1 MPFQIVSEPFNRAL
15 KRSYV
20 TQVSV
25 QRRLYEHST
34 ATIVVDWDDEQREGQ
49 KRSPLPPTL
58 EIGAV
63 LINTDILI
71 RWASPDLSS
80 SVDCFRGYV
89 TSVKTHQTTTR
100 SYIVLECI
108 AHTKKTDLIPR
119 YRVWQACTLA
129 DVCRHIRRR
138 EPMIQILANASRAL
152 SSIPINLTFQYG
164 ETDFSYLQRMLR
176 AWAIPLA
183 TDDLNNRVVIGT
195 VRRSPKA
202 FPKHDWHWK
211 DVSFESDLVP
221 ALPQQRIAAGG
232 AFSIAKQRG
241 SEFVNRL
248 NPITANYIPQLDPPN
263 EAELRTISQN
273 LEDNTFHSATI
284 LNLEWAG
291 HVYDVR
297 PGMVFPFGGMRL
309 YVRAVSIEGHP
320 SEDTV
325 TQTIVLQDRL
335 QPTPPPMDELYWRS
349 RVVLGRVVKNNHEDP
364 TQSGRVQVEFDWEKL
379 DPTSKGANRAWLPVV
394 TPYAA
399 VAGGRAAGFLSL
411 PEVGEHVLVQ
421 FLGDWDSQ
429 AVVVGVVRDAPC
441 TAFPYDPH
449 ETKRWQTPSGNQV
462 TMTTTAGGKTD
473 IVRIK
478 CRDKLVME
486 AKLEPS
492 TETLIL
498 DLFDSPK
505 DLLRFQKKGGDARLD
520 ILCSGDIFMYAEKK
534 MVLQAA
540 EMQLRTHKGNIQF
553 HAQRSIKGL
562 ARTIQ
567 FRGQRKI
574 YMDAPIM
581 RLNCG
586 QPPIVPILL
595 AAAGL
600 VLTPLLIRGVAM
612 ALPMMARVATV
623 VSSLISRGFTWTV
636 TWASRMAAQIGQF
649 LRRECSRLKS
659 FISWIRQN
667 ADLKKGISWFF
678 KTTEELLG
686 RKWISRPILVGTLA
700 TYIRGILEASP
711 DRRFEAIGHA
721 GFGIAGTAAGR
732 FIGHRL
738 GYPNLMGEWIGNMGS
753 KMGEWIGRWFDRQ
766 ASNLPVSSHQPLPTG
781 GVEDGNLLSGDAQ
794 NTPTTNTSD
803 ILSGVVGAEK
813 LSDSNVH
820 SIAREKFKD
829 TLKKLVES
837 EVTKKHGYVPVVTE
851 VYRSKERQKM
861 LYASGRTDEA
871 LRQMGYTEAEIK
883 KYREAGY
890 TASGPTLTHT
900 LNSAHQSGR
909 AMDIAWCKKDRKC
922 NPEWNVSDELW
933 QEYGRIAKENGLVWG
948 GSDFGKFIDKPHV
961 EYRD

>member
-25 QRRLYEHST
+25 QRRLYEHSI

-129 DVCRHIRRR
+129 DVCRHIRKR

-364 TQSGRVQVEFDWEKL
+364 TRSGRVQVEFDWEKL

-586 QPPIVPILL
+586 QPPIALIPPIQLFEP
-595 AAAGL
+595 L
-600 VLTPLLIRGVAM
+600 VSLTV
-612 ALPMMARVATV
+612 
-623 VSSLISRGFTWTV
+623 SRGLLPIAQAFLTSLTEVPTNSEV
-636 TWASRMAAQIGQF
+636 TPSDGDTRPSKFWSLVNSIGELFDSMGGMPLGFGGSLEYSLQF
-649 LRRECSRLKS
+649 RNKPTRTGQAR
-659 FISWIRQN
+659 
-667 ADLKKGISWFF
+667 
-678 KTTEELLG
+678 LG
-686 RKWISRPILVGTLA
+686 RKNPNARYGWERSFHIDFDKKLGVHFNADFGL
-700 TYIRGILEASP
+700 L
-711 DRRFEAIGHA
+711 RRFNHAKLPNWAYRLGSVIYLRRIARGSVLIGA
-721 GFGIAGTAAGR
+721 APDIYNIFLANTPKERNQATGALIGSVVLGAVGIAAAPGVGAILLGAALGTAG
-732 FIGHRL
+732 
-738 GYPNLMGEWIGNMGS
+738 GYIGEWIG
-753 KMGEWIGRWFDRQ
+753 
-766 ASNLPVSSHQPLPTG
+766 
-781 GVEDGNLLSGDAQ
+781 
-794 NTPTTNTSD
+794 
-803 ILSGVVGAEK
+803 
-813 LSDSNVH
+813 
-820 SIAREKFKD
+820 
-829 TLKKLVES
+829 
-837 EVTKKHGYVPVVTE
+837 
-851 VYRSKERQKM
+851 
-861 LYASGRTDEA
+861 
-871 LRQMGYTEAEIK
+871 
-883 KYREAGY
+883 
-890 TASGPTLTHT
+890 
-900 LNSAHQSGR
+900 
-909 AMDIAWCKKDRKC
+909 
-922 NPEWNVSDELW
+922 
-933 QEYGRIAKENGLVWG
+933 GL
-948 GSDFGKFIDKPHV
+948 F
-961 EYRD
+961 

>member
-1 MPFQIVSEPFNRAL
+1 VPFQIVSEPFNKAL
-15 KRSYV
+15 KRNYV
-20 TQVSV
+20 TQVSI
-25 QRRLYEHST
+25 QRRLYDHST
-34 ATIVVDWDDEQREGQ
+34 ATIIVDWDDELREGR
-49 KRSPLPPTL
+49 KRSPVPPTID
-58 EIGAV
+58 IGAT
-63 LINTDILI
+63 LINTDVLI
-71 RWASPDLSS
+71 RWAPPDLAA

-89 TSVKTHQTTTR
+89 TAVKTHQTTTR
-100 SYIVLECI
+100 SYIVLECVS
-108 AHTKKTDLIPR
+108 HTKKTDLVPR

-138 EPMIQILANASRAL
+138 EPLIQILANASRAL

-164 ETDFSYLQRMLR
+164 ETDFAYLQRILR

-211 DVSFESDLVP
+211 DVSFKSDLVP
-221 ALPQQRIAAGG
+221 AIPQQRIAAGG

-241 SEFVNRL
+241 GDFANRL
-248 NPITANYIPQLDPPN
+248 NQITNNYTPQLDPPN
-263 EAELRTISQN
+263 EAELKAIRKN
-273 LEDNTFHSATI
+273 LEDNSFHSATV
-284 LNLEWAG
+284 LSLEWAG
-291 HVYDVR
+291 RVYDVR
-297 PGMVFPFGGMRL
+297 PGMIFPFGGMQL

-325 TQTIVLQDRL
+325 TQTIELQDRL
-335 QPTPPPMDELYWRS
+335 LPTPPPIDELYWRS

-449 ETKRWQTPSGNQV
+449 ETKRWQTPSGNQI

-473 IVRIK
+473 IVRVK

-486 AKLEPS
+486 AKLEPG
-492 TETLIL
+492 TETVIV

-505 DLLRFQKKGGDARLD
+505 DLLRFHKKGRDTRLD

-540 EMQLRTHKGNIQF
+540 EMQLKTHKGNIQF

-586 QPPIVPILL
+586 QPSIEEILLDAFSDALKDLLKHIIVEVLKPILEKAAKKL
-595 AAAGL
+595 EEVIDKVGKTVDKAVKKVGEVVDKAAKAVDKISKSIGEKMSKFGEKIGKYLSDKWNKLKSKIADFSKRAINKANRLIDKFVDRVAKRVPKSMRKLPLKAFRKVAARIAAVYDIYQIVTAPPEKRGEAVGSAAGCWGGAAIGAAIGSK
-600 VLTPLLIRGVAM
+600 LLPG
-612 ALPMMARVATV
+612 
-623 VSSLISRGFTWTV
+623 
-636 TWASRMAAQIGQF
+636 
-649 LRRECSRLKS
+649 
-659 FISWIRQN
+659 
-667 ADLKKGISWFF
+667 
-678 KTTEELLG
+678 
-686 RKWISRPILVGTLA
+686 VGT
-700 TYIRGILEASP
+700 
-711 DRRFEAIGHA
+711 
-721 GFGIAGTAAGR
+721 
-732 FIGHRL
+732 
-738 GYPNLMGEWIGNMGS
+738 
-753 KMGEWIGRWFDRQ
+753 
-766 ASNLPVSSHQPLPTG
+766 
-781 GVEDGNLLSGDAQ
+781 
-794 NTPTTNTSD
+794 
-803 ILSGVVGAEK
+803 VVGAGIGCMVGSAIGGQIGSWFDTA
-813 LSDSNVH
+813 LSPQP
-820 SIAREKFKD
+820 A
-829 TLKKLVES
+829 
-837 EVTKKHGYVPVVTE
+837 GGGGG
-851 VYRSKERQKM
+851 
-861 LYASGRTDEA
+861 AS
-871 LRQMGYTEAEIK
+871 
-883 KYREAGY
+883 
-890 TASGPTLTHT
+890 
-900 LNSAHQSGR
+900 
-909 AMDIAWCKKDRKC
+909 W
-922 NPEWNVSDELW
+922 
-933 QEYGRIAKENGLVWG
+933 
-948 GSDFGKFIDKPHV
+948 
-961 EYRD
+961 

>member
-1 MPFQIVSEPFNRAL
+1 VPFQIVSEPFNKAL
-15 KRSYV
+15 KRNYV
-20 TQVSV
+20 TQVSI
-25 QRRLYEHST
+25 QRRLYDHST
-34 ATIVVDWDDEQREGQ
+34 ATIIVDWDDELREGR
-49 KRSPLPPTL
+49 KRSPVPPTID
-58 EIGAV
+58 IGAT
-63 LINTDILI
+63 LINTDVLI
-71 RWASPDLSS
+71 RWAAPDLAA

-89 TSVKTHQTTTR
+89 TAVKTHQTTTR
-100 SYIVLECI
+100 SYIVLECVS
-108 AHTKKTDLIPR
+108 HTKKTDLVPR

-138 EPMIQILANASRAL
+138 EPLIQILANASRAL

-164 ETDFSYLQRMLR
+164 ETDFAYLQRILR

-211 DVSFESDLVP
+211 DVSFKSDLVP
-221 ALPQQRIAAGG
+221 AIPQQRIAAGG

-241 SEFVNRL
+241 GDFANRL
-248 NPITANYIPQLDPPN
+248 NQITNNYTPQLDPPN
-263 EAELRTISQN
+263 EAELKAIRKN
-273 LEDNTFHSATI
+273 LENNSFHSATI
-284 LNLEWAG
+284 LSLEWAG
-291 HVYDVR
+291 RVYDVR
-297 PGMVFPFGGMRL
+297 PGMIFPFGGMQL

-325 TQTIVLQDRL
+325 TQTIELQDRL
-335 QPTPPPMDELYWRS
+335 LPTPPPIDELYWRS

-449 ETKRWQTPSGNQV
+449 ETKRWQTPSGNQI

-473 IVRIK
+473 IVRVK

-486 AKLEPS
+486 AKLEPG
-492 TETLIL
+492 TETVIV

-505 DLLRFQKKGGDARLD
+505 DLLRFHKKGRDTRLD

-540 EMQLRTHKGNIQF
+540 EMQLKTHKGNIQF

-586 QPPIVPILL
+586 QPRIKEILLDAFSDALKDLLKHMMVEVLKPILEKAANKL
-595 AAAGL
+595 EEVIDKVGKTVDKAVKKVGEVVDKAAKAVDKISKSIGEKMSKFGEKIGKYLSDKWNKLKSKIADFSKRAINKANRLIDKFVDRVAKRVPKSMRKLPLKAFGKAAAPIAAAYDIYQIVTAPPEKRGEA
-600 VLTPLLIRGVAM
+600 VGSAAGGWGGAAIGAAIGSTLLPG
-612 ALPMMARVATV
+612 
-623 VSSLISRGFTWTV
+623 
-636 TWASRMAAQIGQF
+636 
-649 LRRECSRLKS
+649 
-659 FISWIRQN
+659 
-667 ADLKKGISWFF
+667 
-678 KTTEELLG
+678 
-686 RKWISRPILVGTLA
+686 VGT
-700 TYIRGILEASP
+700 
-711 DRRFEAIGHA
+711 
-721 GFGIAGTAAGR
+721 
-732 FIGHRL
+732 
-738 GYPNLMGEWIGNMGS
+738 
-753 KMGEWIGRWFDRQ
+753 
-766 ASNLPVSSHQPLPTG
+766 
-781 GVEDGNLLSGDAQ
+781 
-794 NTPTTNTSD
+794 
-803 ILSGVVGAEK
+803 VVGAGIGCMVG
-813 LSDSNVH
+813 SAIGGQIGSW
-820 SIAREKFKD
+820 FD
-829 TLKKLVES
+829 T
-837 EVTKKHGYVPVVTE
+837 VP
-851 VYRSKERQKM
+851 SPQPAGGGGG
-861 LYASGRTDEA
+861 AS
-871 LRQMGYTEAEIK
+871 
-883 KYREAGY
+883 
-890 TASGPTLTHT
+890 
-900 LNSAHQSGR
+900 
-909 AMDIAWCKKDRKC
+909 W
-922 NPEWNVSDELW
+922 
-933 QEYGRIAKENGLVWG
+933 
-948 GSDFGKFIDKPHV
+948 
-961 EYRD
+961 

>member
-364 TQSGRVQVEFDWEKL
+364 TRSGRVQVEFDWEKL

-586 QPPIVPILL
+586 QPHIKEILLDVFSDALKDLLKYIIVEVLKPILEKAAKKL
-595 AAAGL
+595 EEVIDKVGKTVDKAVKKVGEVVDKAAKAVDKISRSIGEKMSKFGEKIGKYLGDKWNKLKSKIADFSKRAINKANRLIDKFVDRVAKRVPKSMRKLPLKAFGKAAAPIAAAYDIYQIVTAPPEKRGEA
-600 VLTPLLIRGVAM
+600 VGSAAGGWGGAAIGAAIGSTLLPG
-612 ALPMMARVATV
+612 
-623 VSSLISRGFTWTV
+623 
-636 TWASRMAAQIGQF
+636 
-649 LRRECSRLKS
+649 
-659 FISWIRQN
+659 
-667 ADLKKGISWFF
+667 
-678 KTTEELLG
+678 
-686 RKWISRPILVGTLA
+686 VGT
-700 TYIRGILEASP
+700 
-711 DRRFEAIGHA
+711 
-721 GFGIAGTAAGR
+721 
-732 FIGHRL
+732 
-738 GYPNLMGEWIGNMGS
+738 
-753 KMGEWIGRWFDRQ
+753 
-766 ASNLPVSSHQPLPTG
+766 
-781 GVEDGNLLSGDAQ
+781 
-794 NTPTTNTSD
+794 
-803 ILSGVVGAEK
+803 VVGAGIGCMVG
-813 LSDSNVH
+813 SAIGGQIGSW
-820 SIAREKFKD
+820 FD
-829 TLKKLVES
+829 TAPS
-837 EVTKKHGYVPVVTE
+837 PQPAGGGGG
-851 VYRSKERQKM
+851 
-861 LYASGRTDEA
+861 AS
-871 LRQMGYTEAEIK
+871 
-883 KYREAGY
+883 
-890 TASGPTLTHT
+890 
-900 LNSAHQSGR
+900 
-909 AMDIAWCKKDRKC
+909 W
-922 NPEWNVSDELW
+922 
-933 QEYGRIAKENGLVWG
+933 
-948 GSDFGKFIDKPHV
+948 
-961 EYRD
+961 

>member
-1 MPFQIVSEPFNRAL
+1 VPFQIVSEPFNRAL

-248 NPITANYIPQLDPPN
+248 NPITANYIPQLDPLN

-297 PGMVFPFGGMRL
+297 PGMIFPFGGMRL

-586 QPPIVPILL
+586 QPSIKEILLDAFSDALKDLLKYIIVEVLKPILEKAAKKL
-595 AAAGL
+595 EEVIDKVGKTVDKAVKKVGEVVDKAAKAVDKISKSIGEKMSKFGEKIGKYLSDKWNKLKSKIADFSKRAINKANRLIDKFVDRVAKRVPKSMRKLPLKAFRKVAAPITAVYDIYQIVTAPPEKRGEAVGSAAGCWGGAAIGAAIGSK
-600 VLTPLLIRGVAM
+600 LLPG
-612 ALPMMARVATV
+612 
-623 VSSLISRGFTWTV
+623 
-636 TWASRMAAQIGQF
+636 
-649 LRRECSRLKS
+649 
-659 FISWIRQN
+659 
-667 ADLKKGISWFF
+667 
-678 KTTEELLG
+678 
-686 RKWISRPILVGTLA
+686 VGT
-700 TYIRGILEASP
+700 
-711 DRRFEAIGHA
+711 
-721 GFGIAGTAAGR
+721 
-732 FIGHRL
+732 
-738 GYPNLMGEWIGNMGS
+738 
-753 KMGEWIGRWFDRQ
+753 
-766 ASNLPVSSHQPLPTG
+766 
-781 GVEDGNLLSGDAQ
+781 
-794 NTPTTNTSD
+794 
-803 ILSGVVGAEK
+803 VVGAGIGCMVG
-813 LSDSNVH
+813 SAIGGQIGSW
-820 SIAREKFKD
+820 FD
-829 TLKKLVES
+829 TAPS
-837 EVTKKHGYVPVVTE
+837 P
-851 VYRSKERQKM
+851 QP
-861 LYASGRTDEA
+861 
-871 LRQMGYTEAEIK
+871 
-883 KYREAGY
+883 AG
-890 TASGPTLTHT
+890 
-900 LNSAHQSGR
+900 
-909 AMDIAWCKKDRKC
+909 
-922 NPEWNVSDELW
+922 
-933 QEYGRIAKENGLVWG
+933 G
-948 GSDFGKFIDKPHV
+948 GGGTSW
-961 EYRD
+961 

>member
-1 MPFQIVSEPFNRAL
+1 VPFQIVSEPFNRAL

-58 EIGAV
+58 EIGAM

-71 RWASPDLSS
+71 RWASPDLTS

-297 PGMVFPFGGMRL
+297 PGMIFPFGGMRL

-505 DLLRFQKKGGDARLD
+505 DLLRFQKKGRDARLD

-574 YMDAPIM
+574 YMDAPII

-586 QPPIVPILL
+586 QPAIMGIFLEAFADTLKELLKQQIENLLKPILEKVFSKIEKAIDKVGKFVDDITKRIGAKMSKL
-595 AAAGL
+595 GEKLGKYLYDKINKLKSKVSDFSKRIINKINKRIDKFIDRMKNRLLRNKGLLKIFGKAGL
-600 VLTPLLIRGVAM
+600 GVLIAIDVYQIATAPPEKRGQVTGGVAGGWGGAALGAALGSVLLPGAGTLVGAALGCM
-612 ALPMMARVATV
+612 AGGA
-623 VSSLISRGFTWTV
+623 IG
-636 TWASRMAAQIGQF
+636 AQIGSLF
-649 LRRECSRLKS
+649 
-659 FISWIRQN
+659 
-667 ADLKKGISWFF
+667 D
-678 KTTEELLG
+678 TT
-686 RKWISRPILVGTLA
+686 PT
-700 TYIRGILEASP
+700 P
-711 DRRFEAIGHA
+711 A
-721 GFGIAGTAAGR
+721 GGG
-732 FIGHRL
+732 
-738 GYPNLMGEWIGNMGS
+738 
-753 KMGEWIGRWFDRQ
+753 
-766 ASNLPVSSHQPLPTG
+766 G
-781 GVEDGNLLSGDAQ
+781 GVS
-794 NTPTTNTSD
+794 
-803 ILSGVVGAEK
+803 
-813 LSDSNVH
+813 
-820 SIAREKFKD
+820 
-829 TLKKLVES
+829 
-837 EVTKKHGYVPVVTE
+837 
-851 VYRSKERQKM
+851 
-861 LYASGRTDEA
+861 
-871 LRQMGYTEAEIK
+871 
-883 KYREAGY
+883 
-890 TASGPTLTHT
+890 
-900 LNSAHQSGR
+900 
-909 AMDIAWCKKDRKC
+909 W
-922 NPEWNVSDELW
+922 
-933 QEYGRIAKENGLVWG
+933 
-948 GSDFGKFIDKPHV
+948 
-961 EYRD
+961 